1 MYFNLFDQNI
11 FLENTIFSIK
21 TDSDLWSIPF
31 LSPKFAIHKKE
42 TFNYFSRMDFS
53 NNYNLFIRTNLKI
66 DVNSCYSSTDII
78 K

>member
-21 TDSDLWSIPF
+21 TDSDLWSISF

-42 TFNYFSRMDFS
+42 TLNYFFT
-53 NNYNLFIRTNLKI
+53 YGL
-66 DVNSCYSSTDII
+66 
-78 K
+78 